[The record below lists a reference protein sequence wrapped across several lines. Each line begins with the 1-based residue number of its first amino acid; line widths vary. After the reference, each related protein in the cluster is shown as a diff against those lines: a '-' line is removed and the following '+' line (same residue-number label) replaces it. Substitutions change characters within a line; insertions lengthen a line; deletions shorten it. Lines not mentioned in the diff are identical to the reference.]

1 MGIPEKLSCRQAGCM
16 LIGQFILGQ
25 SQEEKH
31 VPTKSISH
39 SVDSIVMVQCR
50 YCIMNETVLD
60 VGLHCAKLLSS
71 ISPDKYMTT
80 SLSTHASS
88 NEYLG
93 DQ

>member
-1 MGIPEKLSCRQAGCM
+1 MHAGRM
-16 LIGQFILGQ
+16 YAYRTVLGQ

-31 VPTKSISH
+31 VPMKSISH

-60 VGLHCAKLLSS
+60 VGLHCAKLFSS

-88 NEYLG
+88 NENLG